1 MDYIIKFDN
10 REKDLV
16 KLLHE
21 KGYHF
26 DLENLELGDIQIVDP
41 HSNEI
46 IIIIERKT
54 LSDLSASIKDN
65 RYKEQKERLVH
76 SLKSNVRKIM
86 LIEGEKMSDFKLP
99 AKTFDSVVVNTML
112 RDNIHI
118 HISKNLEDT
127 CKFMENII
135 IQIVKY
141 YDDLRKEIITGEKAV
156 FQEMAS
162 SCKMNKKDNIT
173 NDVCFRNMLAQ
184 IPGVSISIATVFV
197 EKYGTMNNFLIELGK
212 NGGKENIVKII
223 AEEKYGKNSR
233 RIGDKVGEKIY
244 NFLF

>member
-26 DLENLELGDIQIVDP
+26 DLENLELGDIQIVDLNT
-41 HSNEI
+41 HEI
-46 IIIIERKT
+46 MIIIERKT
-54 LSDLSASIKDN
+54 LADLSASIKDT
-65 RYKEQKERLVH
+65 RYKEQKGRFIH
-76 SLKSNVRKIM
+76 SLKPHVRKIM

-99 AKTFDSVVVNTML
+99 AKTLDSVIVNTML

-118 HISKNLEDT
+118 HMSKNLEDT
-127 CKFMENII
+127 CKFLETII
-135 IQIVKY
+135 LQIVKY
-141 YDDLRKEIITGEKAV
+141 YDDLKKEIINGEKPA
-156 FQEMAS
+156 FEEMNS
-162 SCKMNKKDNIT
+162 TCKMNKKDNIT

-184 IPGVSISIATVFV
+184 IPGVSTSIATVFV
-197 EKYGTMNNFLIELGK
+197 EKYGNMNNFLIELGK
-212 NGGKENIVKII
+212 NGEKLSIIKII
-223 AEEKYGKNSR
+223 GEEKYGKNSR
-233 RIGDKVGEKIY
+233 RVGDKVGEKIY